1 MYSGDCTRASCVNK
15 STVTRVLRSRS
26 VSKKEARSKEHEI
39 VDLDA
44 EESASERVD
53 RLITHQAGSELGAAP
68 RDHLTFA
75 KFASPLVISYSH
87 IATLVI
93 SIAIAAVCITYDLP
107 PRLPLLV
114 IMP

>member
-1 MYSGDCTRASCVNK
+1 MAQF
-15 STVTRVLRSRS
+15 LRTEFL
-26 VSKKEARSKEHEI
+26 KI
-39 VDLDA
+39 QDLQGLRQDW
-44 EESASERVD
+44 
-53 RLITHQAGSELGAAP
+53 GA
-68 RDHLTFA
+68 
-75 KFASPLVISYSH
+75 VISYSH